1 VIHPLFLTWLGDL
14 GLGARAF
21 FVPLAVVATVVATFA
36 LSLASVLVLRRV
48 PGIRRLV

>member
-1 VIHPLFLTWLGDL
+1 MADDVEVSRTRTPMT
-14 GLGARAF
+14 
-21 FVPLAVVATVVATFA
+21 LAVVATVLATFA